1 MLSPKV
7 YTPEQVAGI
16 LQLSTNTVY
25 ELIRNGEIPA
35 KKLGRVYRIPPGSIS
50 FAFSGLDPDLEAAQ
64 ENDLQILPKVRKT
77 LSAVRARL

>member
-35 KKLGRVYRIPPGSIS
+35 KRLGRVYRIPPSSIS
-50 FAFSGLDPDLEAAQ
+50 FAFSDLDPDLEAAQ
-64 ENDLQILPKVRKT
+64 ERDLQILPKVRKA
-77 LSAVRARL
+77 LSVVRAQP